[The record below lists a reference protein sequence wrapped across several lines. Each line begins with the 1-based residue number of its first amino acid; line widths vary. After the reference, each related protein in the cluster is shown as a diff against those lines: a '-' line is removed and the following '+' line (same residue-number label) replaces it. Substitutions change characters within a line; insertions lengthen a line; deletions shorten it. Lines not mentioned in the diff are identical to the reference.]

1 MWLGGRVEWGVLCWG
16 GGSWLQGVGR
26 GLLPL
31 GASVALRGHLVVREG
46 SAFGWLGWEG
56 WVKKLTG
63 GR

>member
-46 SAFGWLGWEG
+46 SALDGW
-56 WVKKLTG
+56 G
-63 GR
+63 GRGG